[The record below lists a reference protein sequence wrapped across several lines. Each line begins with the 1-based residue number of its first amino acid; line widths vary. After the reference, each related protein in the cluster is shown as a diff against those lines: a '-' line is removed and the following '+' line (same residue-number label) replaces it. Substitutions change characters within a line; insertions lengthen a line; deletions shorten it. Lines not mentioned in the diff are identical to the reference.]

1 MTPRPPL
8 PMGEGKGE
16 GPLDRAAA
24 AKPTTLL
31 EMGPRPNPLPPGE
44 AIDETVGHSA
54 SRWRRARRNRR
65 LVAGAVLIAIA
76 VLVALLAP
84 VLAPFPPLAQ
94 APELNNRPPG
104 FVDPAGAAHL
114 LGTDPLGRDI
124 LSRVMY
130 GARVSLLIGATAV
143 LLAGTVGVTFGLLA
157 GYVGGFVETAVMRL
171 VDTLLA
177 IPFVLL
183 AIVSVALFGQNLVG
197 LILILG
203 LTGWLG
209 YARVVR
215 GVVLSLKEMPYVE
228 AARALGTPPPR
239 IVLRH
244 VLPGVWTPV
253 IVLAT
258 QQVGTMMIAESSLTF
273 LGIGIPPTVPSWGA
287 MIADGR
293 AYVALA
299 PWVAIFP
306 GLALT
311 ITVLAVYFFGDGLRD
326 LLDPRLRI

>member
-1 MTPRPPL
+1 M
-8 PMGEGKGE
+8 
-16 GPLDRAAA
+16 
-24 AKPTTLL
+24 
-31 EMGPRPNPLPPGE
+31 
-44 AIDETVGHSA
+44 
-54 SRWRRARRNRR
+54 RNLRSPR
-65 LVAGAVLIAIA
+65 LVAGAVVIVIA
-76 VLVALLAP
+76 VLVAILAP
-84 VLAPFPPLAQ
+84 VIAPYGPLDQ
-94 APELNNRPPG
+94 APEVNNRPPLSYG
-104 FVDPAGAAHL
+104 DGGELHI
-114 LGTDPLGRDI
+114 LGTDPLGRDL
-124 LSRVMY
+124 LSRIMY

-143 LLAGTVGVTFGLLA
+143 LLAGSIGVVLGLLA
-157 GYVGGFVETAVMRL
+157 GYVGGAVEAVIMRL

-183 AIVSVALFGQNLVG
+183 AIVSVSLFGQDLVG

-228 AARALGTPPPR
+228 AARTLGGTPTR
-239 IVLRH
+239 LVLRH

-253 IVLAT
+253 IVVAT

-273 LGIGIPPTVPSWGA
+273 LGIGIPPTIPSWGA

-293 AYVALA
+293 AYVTLA
-299 PWVAIFP
+299 PWVSIFP

-311 ITVLAVYFFGDGLRD
+311 FTVLAVYFFGDGLRD
-326 LLDPRLRI
+326 LLDPRMRL

>member
-1 MTPRPPL
+1 M
-8 PMGEGKGE
+8 K
-16 GPLDRAAA
+16 
-24 AKPTTLL
+24 
-31 EMGPRPNPLPPGE
+31 
-44 AIDETVGHSA
+44 
-54 SRWRRARRNRR
+54 RWRSLR
-65 LVAGAVLIAIA
+65 LLAGAAIIVAA
-76 VLVALLAP
+76 VAIALLAP
-84 VLAPFPPLAQ
+84 VIAPYGPLDQ
-94 APELNNRPPG
+94 APELNNRPPLSR
-104 FVDPAGAAHL
+104 DDSGALHV
-114 LGTDPLGRDI
+114 LGTDPLGRDL
-124 LSRVMY
+124 LSRTMY

-143 LLAGTVGVTFGLLA
+143 VLAGTIGVVLGLLA
-157 GYVGGFVETAVMRL
+157 GYVGGPVETVIMRL

-183 AIVSVALFGQNLVG
+183 AIVSVSLFGQNLIG

-215 GVVLSLKEMPYVE
+215 GVVLSLKESPYVE
-228 AARALGTPPPR
+228 AARALGAPGLR

-253 IVLAT
+253 IVIAT

-293 AYVALA
+293 NYVTLA
-299 PWVAIFP
+299 PWVSIFP
-306 GLALT
+306 GVALT
-311 ITVLAVYFFGDGLRD
+311 TTVLAVYFFGDGLRD
-326 LLDPRLRI
+326 LLDPRLRL

>member
-1 MTPRPPL
+1 MRSLRSP
-8 PMGEGKGE
+8 
-16 GPLDRAAA
+16 
-24 AKPTTLL
+24 
-31 EMGPRPNPLPPGE
+31 
-44 AIDETVGHSA
+44 
-54 SRWRRARRNRR
+54 R
-65 LVAGAVLIAIA
+65 LVAGAVVIAFA
-76 VLVALLAP
+76 VLLALLAP
-84 VLAPFPPLAQ
+84 VIAPYAPLDQ
-94 APELNNRPPG
+94 APEVNNRPPLSYG
-104 FVDPAGAAHL
+104 TAGELHI
-114 LGTDPLGRDI
+114 LGTDPLGRDL
-124 LSRVMY
+124 LSRIMY

-143 LLAGTVGVTFGLLA
+143 LLAGSIGVVLGLLA
-157 GYVGGFVETAVMRL
+157 GYIGGVVEAVIMRL

-183 AIVSVALFGQNLVG
+183 AIVSVSLFGQDLVG

-215 GVVLSLKEMPYVE
+215 GMVLSLKQMPYVE
-228 AARALGTPPPR
+228 AARALGGTPAR
-239 IVLRH
+239 LVLRH

-253 IVLAT
+253 IVVAT

-273 LGIGIPPTVPSWGA
+273 LGIGIPPTIPSWGA

-293 AYVALA
+293 AYVTLA
-299 PWVAIFP
+299 PWVSIFP

-326 LLDPRLRI
+326 LLDPRMRL

>member
-1 MTPRPPL
+1 MSAASPALPIVDFDDDSLRPSTS
-8 PMGEGKGE
+8 M
-16 GPLDRAAA
+16 A
-24 AKPTTLL
+24 
-31 EMGPRPNPLPPGE
+31 
-44 AIDETVGHSA
+44 
-54 SRWRRARRNRR
+54 RRARRNRR
-65 LVAGAVLIAIA
+65 LVVGAGLI
-76 VLVALLAP
+76 LVALFVALAAPLLAP
-84 VLAPFPPLAQ
+84 YSPIDQ
-94 APELNNRPPG
+94 APEYNNRPPLWSG
-104 FVDPAGAAHL
+104 AGRLHL

-130 GARVSLLIGATAV
+130 GARVSLLIGGTAV
-143 LLAGTVGVTFGLLA
+143 LLAGTIGVVLGLAA
-157 GYVGGFVETAVMRL
+157 GYVGGFVETAIMRL

-183 AIVSVALFGQNLVG
+183 AIVSVSLFGQNLLG

-209 YARVVR
+209 YARIVR

-228 AARALGTPPPR
+228 AARALGAPGLR

-253 IVLAT
+253 IVIAT

-293 AYVALA
+293 SYVALA
-299 PWVAIFP
+299 PWISLFP

-311 ITVLAVYFFGDGLRD
+311 TTVLAVYFFGDGLRD
-326 LLDPRLRI
+326 LLDPRLRL

>member
-1 MTPRPPL
+1 VSATAPAL
-8 PMGEGKGE
+8 PVFEVE
-16 GPLDRAAA
+16 EQSLRS
-24 AKPTTLL
+24 
-31 EMGPRPNPLPPGE
+31 
-44 AIDETVGHSA
+44 SA
-54 SRWRRARRNRR
+54 SMASRARRNRR
-65 LVAGAVLIAIA
+65 LLAGASLILLAIFVALAAPLIAPYSPID
-76 VLVALLAP
+76 
-84 VLAPFPPLAQ
+84 Q
-94 APELNNRPPG
+94 APEFNNRPPLWSE
-104 FVDPAGAAHL
+104 PAGHLHL

-143 LLAGTVGVTFGLLA
+143 LLAGTIGVVLGLLA
-157 GYVGGFVETAVMRL
+157 GYVGGMVETAIMRL

-177 IPFVLL
+177 IPYVLL
-183 AIVSVALFGQNLVG
+183 AIVSVSLFGQNLLG

-209 YARVVR
+209 YARIVR

-228 AARALGTPPPR
+228 AARALGAPGLR

-253 IVLAT
+253 IVIAT

-293 AYVALA
+293 SYVALA
-299 PWVAIFP
+299 PWISLFP

-311 ITVLAVYFFGDGLRD
+311 TTVLAVYFFGDGLRD
-326 LLDPRLRI
+326 LLDPRLRL